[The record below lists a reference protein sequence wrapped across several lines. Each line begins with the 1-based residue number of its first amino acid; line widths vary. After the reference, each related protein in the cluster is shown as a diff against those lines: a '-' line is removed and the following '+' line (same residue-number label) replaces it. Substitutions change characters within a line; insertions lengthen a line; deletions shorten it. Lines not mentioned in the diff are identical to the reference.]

1 MSMIMRVRQKQIA
14 QLINGGKR
22 LDGREFDEYRELKLE
37 NGIIEKAEGSARV
50 LLGETEVLVGI
61 KIGIGDPFTDTP
73 DEGVLTVN
81 AELVP
86 LASPMFDPGPPNEDA
101 IELARVVDRGI
112 REAKTIDLKKL
123 CLDPGKKVLIV
134 FIDLYVLN
142 HDGNLIDASALAA
155 LAALMNTKM
164 SKYEIAEGKLTVKPG
179 YDQLPLLN
187 YPIPTT
193 FAKIDNKLIIDPSL
207 EEEEVMDA
215 RLTITFEK
223 DEKICAIQ
231 KGGTGQFTK
240 EQIIDAVKTA
250 KTKSSEMRKL
260 VVKD

>member
-1 MSMIMRVRQKQIA
+1 MSMIMRVRQEQIA

-22 LDGREFDEYRELKLE
+22 LDGREFDKHRELKLE
-37 NGIIEKAEGSARV
+37 NGIIEKAEGSARI
-50 LLGETEVLVGI
+50 LLGKTEVLVGV
-61 KIGIGDPFTDTP
+61 KIGVGEPFTDTP

-86 LASPMFDPGPPNEDA
+86 LASPMFDPGPPNENA

-134 FIDLYVLN
+134 FIDLYILN
-142 HDGNLIDASALAA
+142 HDGNLIDASAIAA
-155 LAALMNTKM
+155 LAALLNTKT
-164 SKYEIAEGKLTVKPG
+164 SKYEIVEGKLNMKPG

-187 YPIPTT
+187 YPIPIT
-193 FAKIDNKLIIDPSL
+193 FAKINNKLIIDPSL
-207 EEEEVMDA
+207 EEEEAMDA
-215 RLTITFEK
+215 RLTITIEK
-223 DEKICAIQ
+223 DGKICAIQ

-240 EQIIDAVKTA
+240 EQIIDAVKIA
-250 KTKSSEMRKL
+250 ETKSSEIRKL